1 MKTLL
6 LFVFSIAFLF
16 PAQAALV
23 HPGGDANTTEIE
35 EFSKPILT
43 LDDLRTMRN
52 RDIRDHLGRRVS
64 LGESLAFS
72 LIRGKLKRQ
81 DRRQARRER
90 RNARRAERGLPPIES
105 EVDRTVSS
113 LALGSLALFV
123 ILTIA
128 GAMSALS
135 GATAILWFF
144 SLIGS
149 LVFGGSG
156 RRQYRGV
163 DNGAFNISTVAFW
176 TGLICLT
183 VLLILLVG
191 LVDWLS

>member
-90 RNARRAERGLPPIES
+90 RNARRVERGLLPMDE
-105 EVDRTVSS
+105 EVGLSDFW
-113 LALGSLALFV
+113 LALGSVGAFALGVWLAVSTPVLGW
-123 ILTIA
+123 IIA
-128 GAMSALS
+128 GISFIGM
-135 GATAILWFF
+135 
-144 SLIGS
+144 LIFGS
-149 LVFGGSG
+149 RG
-156 RRQYRGV
+156 RRKYMRV
-163 DNGAFNISTVAFW
+163 KPWAFW
-176 TGLICLT
+176 GSSI
-183 VLLILLVG
+183 IYYAAI
-191 LVDWLS
+191 